1 MSKEDIFSKI
11 QIVDYN
17 NVLENVLE
25 VKDFSVDVKNL
36 LLDMFYKIENGYED
50 YKTIKVNVAS
60 KKIFLKKIVEIIQNK
75 CNKIELIKP
84 MSEESKELEQK
95 KTNYIVNKEKGIIK
109 VYHNDRMMLEAL
121 ISLNQNEIT
130 LDDKYQLYEKAITSI
145 LLTGDVIS
153 NSEVIRDFDGWS
165 WGITPSQIINKN
177 VNIIYQNMLILLGNS
192 FIQKWITGKE
202 ENDEVDIPN
211 NEILRSKYNS
221 DFGLTAEEIAKEQK
235 IDYIK
240 LIKEQLEEKCGKEN
254 AEEFLNKLLKAV
266 LVVGCNAGK
275 KQKLKILRESKS
287 ISNELEKMQ
296 DNRKYLESLS
306 AKKRRIAV
314 KIGEIDKI
322 LSDDE
327 FLKKDYEERNSKL
340 DNKDKIFSI
349 SHLVLMYKKSRK
361 EYVSAM
367 EKCNK
372 MMEPKEFVKNKSE
385 LQKRKDFYDSLNL
398 NEDERTRESKFI
410 EELQESF
417 LKCMLEIA
425 NRTENKFEIE
435 DLLYE
440 IRYFE
445 HIPYNNGNLG
455 KIKKLKKQLSEIEHV
470 IISKACNI
478 KILSEFSGDKELN
491 YQILRYV
498 FDSKIANL
506 SNIIYELK
514 YQKNI
519 LKIHIYDSNIEEN
532 IIEIEIKEKVELNV
546 KLNKKIK
553 VFE

>member
-17 NVLENVLE
+17 NVLEKVLE

-50 YKTIKVNVAS
+50 YKTIKINVAS
-60 KKIFLKKIVEIIQNK
+60 KKVFLKKVVEIVQNK
-75 CNKIELIKP
+75 CNKIVLVKP
-84 MSEESKELEQK
+84 MSEESKELEDK
-95 KTNYIVNKEKGIIK
+95 KVKYLVDKEKGIIK
-109 VYHNDRMMLEAL
+109 VYHNERMLLEAL

-130 LDDKYQLYEKAITSI
+130 LDEKYNLYEKAITSV

-165 WGITPSQIINKN
+165 WGITPSQMINKN

-202 ENDEVDIPN
+202 EQDEVDIPN

-221 DFGLTAEEIAKEQK
+221 NFGLTTEEIAREQK
-235 IDYIK
+235 VDYIS
-240 LIKEQLEEKCGKEN
+240 LIKENLEEKCGKEN
-254 AEEFLNKLLKAV
+254 TDEFLDCLIKAIIV
-266 LVVGCNAGK
+266 MGCNASK
-275 KQKLKILRESKS
+275 KQKIKILKESKKV
-287 ISNELEKMQ
+287 SNELEKMQ

-306 AKKRRIAV
+306 AKKRRLAV
-314 KIGEIDKI
+314 KIGELDKI

-327 FLKKDYEERNSKL
+327 FLKKDYEERNLKL
-340 DNKDKIFSI
+340 ENKDKIFSV

-361 EYVSAM
+361 EYVNEI

-372 MMEPKEFVKNKSE
+372 MMEPKSFVKNKGE
-385 LQKRKDFYDSLNL
+385 LQRRKDFFDSLNIK
-398 NEDERTRESKFI
+398 EDERTKESKYI
-410 EELQESF
+410 EGLEISF
-417 LKCMLEIA
+417 LKCFLEIVKK
-425 NRTENKFEIE
+425 TENKFEIE
-435 DLLYE
+435 KLLYE

-445 HIPYNNGNLG
+445 HIPYNTGNLG
-455 KIKKLKKQLSEIEHV
+455 KMKKIQSQIKEIEQL
-470 IISKACNI
+470 IISKACKI
-478 KILSEFSGDKELN
+478 KILSEFTDDKELN
-491 YQILRYV
+491 YSILRNL

-506 SNIIYELK
+506 SNTIYVLK
-514 YQKNI
+514 YQKDS
-519 LKIHIYDSNIEEN
+519 LKIKIYDSNVEEN
-532 IIEIEIKEKVELNV
+532 DVEIQIKEKTILKV

>member
-25 VKDFSVDVKNL
+25 GKDFSVDVKNL

-75 CNKIELIKP
+75 CKKIELIKP
-84 MSEESKELEQK
+84 MSEESKELEDK
-95 KTNYIVNKEKGIIK
+95 KANYLIDKEKGIIK
-109 VYHNDRMMLEAL
+109 VYHNERMVLEAL

-130 LDDKYQLYEKAITSI
+130 LDDQYQLYEKAITSI

-192 FIQKWITGKE
+192 FLQKWITGNDE
-202 ENDEVDIPN
+202 IDEVDIPN

-221 DFGLTAEEIAKEQK
+221 DFGLTTEEILKDQK

-240 LIKEQLEEKCGKEN
+240 LVKDRIEERCGEENTEKFMDALIK
-254 AEEFLNKLLKAV
+254 AII
-266 LVVGCNAGK
+266 VVGCNASK
-275 KQKLKILRESKS
+275 KQKLRVLKEIKKVSD
-287 ISNELEKMQ
+287 ELEKMQ

-306 AKKRRIAV
+306 AKKRRLSI

-322 LSDDE
+322 LSDE
-327 FLKKDYEERNSKL
+327 NFLKKDYEERNAKL
-340 DNKDKIFSI
+340 ENKDKIFSV

-361 EYVSAM
+361 EYVTAL

-372 MMEPKEFVKNKSE
+372 MMQPREFVENKAE
-385 LQKRKDFYDSLNL
+385 LERRKKFFDSLNIV
-398 NEDERTRESKFI
+398 EGERTRESKFI
-410 EELQESF
+410 ENLEVEF
-417 LKCMLEIA
+417 LNCILYIA
-425 NRTENKFEIE
+425 MKTENKFEIE
-435 DLLYE
+435 DLLYDL
-440 IRYFE
+440 RYFE
-445 HIPYNNGNLG
+445 HIPYTTGNLG
-455 KIKKLKKQLSEIEHV
+455 KIKKLNKQITELEEI

-478 KILSEFSGDKELN
+478 KILTQFTDNKELN
-491 YQILRYV
+491 YQILRNV

-506 SNIIYELK
+506 SSTLYELQ

-519 LKIHIYDSNIEEN
+519 LKIKIYDTNVEDTIVEVEV
-532 IIEIEIKEKVELNV
+532 KEKTELKV